1 MEQEKIGFIGVG
13 NMGGAL
19 AGAACAA
26 CGTSRVLVSDG
37 TPERTRTIAEHLG
50 AVCSDH
56 ATIATEC
63 RMIFLGV
70 KPGLVQTVLAGILPV
85 LEQRRDPVA
94 LVSMA
99 AGVPISAVQSGMSEK
114 KMPVIRIM
122 PNTPVAVGE
131 GMIVYTASPEVTKE
145 DVLLLRQVLSCAGRL
160 DAVTEAQV
168 DMAGAVS
175 GCGPAFVYL
184 FLEAMADGAVECGL
198 PREKALLYAEQ
209 TLLGAAKTAL
219 ESGRHPGALK
229 DAVCSPGGTTIAGVH
244 ALEAAGFRA
253 AVMDAVT
260 AAYRK
265 TEEMQKH

>member
-1 MEQEKIGFIGVG
+1 MAENGRKIGMEQEKIGFIGVG

-145 DVLLLRQVLSCAGRL
+145 DVLLLRQAVLCRQTGCRDGGTGGYGRGGFRL
-160 DAVTEAQV
+160 RSGVCV
-168 DMAGAVS
+168 PVS
-175 GCGPAFVYL
+175 GGNGRRRSGVRLAAGKGIALCGTNPARGG
-184 FLEAMADGAVECGL
+184 EDGA
-198 PREKALLYAEQ
+198 
-209 TLLGAAKTAL
+209 
-219 ESGRHPGALK
+219 
-229 DAVCSPGGTTIAGVH
+229 
-244 ALEAAGFRA
+244 
-253 AVMDAVT
+253 
-260 AAYRK
+260 
-265 TEEMQKH
+265 